1 MEAWSKAWNKHM
13 GAQCRVSGSQE
24 QRQSID
30 LVVVVELLFSSLRI
44 DKVRLGLRDFGKR
57 PFGGGAAIWIPAGL
71 QHALAAA
78 FFCHLC
84 CSDVPFPDPLCFAA

>member
-13 GAQCRVSGSQE
+13 GAQCQVSGSQE

-30 LVVVVELLFSSLRI
+30 LVVGLLFSSLRI

-57 PFGGGAAIWIPAGL
+57 PFGGGAAIWISAGL
-71 QHALAAA
+71 QHALTAA